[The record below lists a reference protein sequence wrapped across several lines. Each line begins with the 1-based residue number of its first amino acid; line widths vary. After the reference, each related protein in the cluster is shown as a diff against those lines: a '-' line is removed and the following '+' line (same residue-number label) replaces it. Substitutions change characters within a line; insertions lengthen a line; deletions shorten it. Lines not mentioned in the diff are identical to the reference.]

1 MRTRYFH
8 EPIIP
13 RRARNFVC
21 KHRRNTRHRNSALKL
36 KVAANCKVWDLRLQ
50 IIEAFSQEVICDR
63 EHGGGRA
70 HREFLKTLGLYIGMD
85 LEKYSQCR
93 AITLHANV
101 LEYLEWPDGNNTSA

>member
-13 RRARNFVC
+13 RRARKFVC
-21 KHRRNTRHRNSALKL
+21 KHRRNTRHRNSVLKL
-36 KVAANCKVWDLRLQ
+36 KVAANCTVYDVRLQ
-50 IIEAFSQEVICDR
+50 IIEACSQEVIGDC

-70 HREFLKTLGLYIGMD
+70 HWEFLESLGVYIGMD
-85 LEKYSQCR
+85 LEKYSQCQ

-101 LEYLEWPDGNNTSA
+101 LEYLEWPDSNNTST

>member
-13 RRARNFVC
+13 RRACNFVC
-21 KHRRNTRHRNSALKL
+21 KHLRNTTHRNSVLKL
-36 KVAANCKVWDLRLQ
+36 KAAANCTVWDVCLQ
-50 IIEAFSQEVICDR
+50 IIEACSQEVIGNR

-70 HREFLKTLGLYIGMD
+70 HWEFLETLGVYIGMD

-101 LEYLEWPDGNNTSA
+101 LEYLEWRDGNNTSA

>member
-8 EPIIP
+8 EPMIP

-21 KHRRNTRHRNSALKL
+21 KRRRNTRHRNFVLKL
-36 KVAANCKVWDLRLQ
+36 KVAANCSVWDVGLQ
-50 IIEAFSQEVICDR
+50 IIEACSQEVIGDR

-70 HREFLKTLGLYIGMD
+70 HLEFLERLGVYIGMD

-101 LEYLEWPDGNNTSA
+101 LKYLEWPDGNNTLA